1 MIQWT
6 TPEIKL
12 TVQGVDLTEAE
23 QVIVTLTQ
31 GNTTIEKTLDD
42 VTLSVEGEDSIL
54 TFDLA
59 ESESK
64 QFATEKSVQVQV
76 NWTYESVGKKVRAST
91 NIVQI
96 SIEKQLHKAAMTND

>member
-12 TVQGVDLTEAE
+12 TVKGVDLSEAE

-31 GNTTIEKTLDD
+31 GNTTIEKALDD
-42 VTLSVEGEDSIL
+42 VTLTTEGDDSIL

-76 NWTYESVGKKVRAST
+76 NWTYDSVGKTVRAST